1 MNRRKMIVW
10 GVGAFALLLLLVN
23 TFYVVG
29 QREQALVLRLGE
41 PVRVVNVTGSPSPG
55 LKLKAPFVENVVKFD
70 KRNLS
75 LESDEEEIIAQDQ
88 ERLVVD
94 AFVRYRISDPLQ
106 FFRTLRDQRIA
117 ADRLERLTNSS
128 LREVLGSAPS
138 NDIISGQRGELM
150 RRTRDLMIRNAT
162 ASRLGVQI
170 IDVRIKRADLPT
182 QNQEAVYRRMET
194 ARQQE
199 AATIRANGERRK
211 RESREQPAR
220 ELDLERSPEERA
232 QLPPRSRL
240 GVAEAVLGQR
250 LLDGEVEQHL
260 EEPGSDERRRED
272 AELDE
277 RERVRRD
284 DRGDDPEGRRGV
296 EAGGGR
302 RPAPEKPRPHFRTPV

>member
-1 MNRRKMIVW
+1 MNRRKMIIW

-41 PVRVVNVTGSPSPG
+41 PVRTVNVDRARPDPG
-55 LKLKAPFVENVVKFD
+55 LKIKAPFVENVIILD

-75 LESDEEEIIAQDQ
+75 LETDEEEIIAQDQ

-106 FFRTLRDQRIA
+106 YYRTLRDQQTA
-117 ADRLERLTNSS
+117 ADRLERLMNSS

-138 NDIISGQRGELM
+138 NDIISGQRGRLM
-150 RRTRDLMIRNAT
+150 QQTRDLMARNARQ
-162 ASRLGVQI
+162 SRLGVQI
-170 IDVRIKRADLPT
+170 VDVRIKRADLPT

-211 RESREQPAR
+211 REIIATADRDVAITLATAQQYAGQVQGEGDAR
-220 ELDLERSPEERA
+220 RAAIFARSFGQDPSFA
-232 QLPPRSRL
+232 AFYRSMQAYENAL
-240 GVAEAVLGQR
+240 A
-250 LLDGEVEQHL
+250 
-260 EEPGSDERRRED
+260 
-272 AELDE
+272 
-277 RERVRRD
+277 
-284 DRGDDPEGRRGV
+284 RGDTTMVISPDSAFFRYYERG
-296 EAGGGR
+296 AGGG
-302 RPAPEKPRPHFRTPV
+302 